1 VQIPRDT
8 VSLPLP
14 QPYLLTFIVMQ
25 PENIKFRAFLSRYAH
40 YVLLRAQCFGGV
52 FDEIANEPPKV
63 KKAPKPMTATALRSE
78 HLEAATMVL
87 KAGVACQLKDGEECE
102 NTALAVERVAS
113 DLIALSNA
121 VALAL
126 NRALKGTNDVRGAD
140 AVLLQKWCEFYSQEL
155 LPQTRSM
162 VKKTSSK
169 LDAYGLFLPSR
180 MGSTVSQDLLQKG
193 LKPVTVL
200 VEAEEPAENDDAE
213 DVSVTVEEGSKEDIE
228 DVKVDEEKEE
238 SEDDIEIEGKE
249 IEEKEEEGKDDQVD
263 DFVKG
268 EG

>member
-1 VQIPRDT
+1 
-8 VSLPLP
+8 
-14 QPYLLTFIVMQ
+14 
-25 PENIKFRAFLSRYAH
+25 
-40 YVLLRAQCFGGV
+40 
-52 FDEIANEPPKV
+52 
-63 KKAPKPMTATALRSE
+63 MTATALRSE
-78 HLEAATMVL
+78 HLDAATMVL
-87 KAGVACQLKDGEECE
+87 KAGIACQLKDGEECE

-126 NRALKGTNDVRGAD
+126 NRALKGTNGASGAD
-140 AVLLQKWCEFYSQEL
+140 AALLQKWCEFYSQEL

-193 LKPVTVL
+193 LKPVAVI
-200 VEAEEPAENDDAE
+200 EGAEEPAEDDDAE
-213 DVSVTVEEGSKEDIE
+213 EVNATTGEGAKEKADDVN
-228 DVKVDEEKEE
+228 VDEEKEE
-238 SEDDIEIEGKE
+238 SEDEIEIEEKE
-249 IEEKEEEGKDDQVD
+249 IEEKEEVEGKDDEVD

-268 EG
+268 EGKFCINVELI